1 MEKKG
6 RRAGKI
12 KYCINEKKNRRR
24 SKEKKWWIRFRIIK
38 IRINAALS
46 LIIVN
51 LSWITYSKIVK

>member
-1 MEKKG
+1 MRKKIEEE
-6 RRAGKI
+6 A
-12 KYCINEKKNRRR
+12 KK
-24 SKEKKWWIRFRIIK
+24 KKWWIRFRIIK